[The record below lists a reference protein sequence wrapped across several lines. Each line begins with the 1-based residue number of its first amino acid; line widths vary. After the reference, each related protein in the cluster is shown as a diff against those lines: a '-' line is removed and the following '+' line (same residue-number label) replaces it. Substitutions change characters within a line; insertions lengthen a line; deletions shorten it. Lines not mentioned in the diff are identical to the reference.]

1 MPRTELILYKEEDG
15 TIPLVNWLKNL
26 PAKPRDKCVF
36 RIERLREHG
45 HELRRPE
52 ADYLRDGVYEL
63 RARFGTVNFRIL
75 YFFYGTMAVVLS
87 HGITKEGRVSPGDID
102 KAAERKSKF
111 LGNPQ
116 LHAFP
121 WENV

>member
-1 MPRTELILYKEEDG
+1 MPPTELILYKEVDG
-15 TIPLVNWLKNL
+15 TIPLVDWLRKL
-26 PAKPRDKCVF
+26 PAKSRDKCIF
-36 RIERLREHG
+36 RIERLRDRG

-75 YFFYGTMAVVLS
+75 YFFYGTMAVVVS
-87 HGITKEGRVSPGDID
+87 HGITEEGQVPPGDID

-111 LGNPQ
+111 LENPQ

-121 WENV
+121 WENA